1 MPIASAIS
9 VTDQRVCRSRDMIS
23 SRLGDAQPVLTRDPL
38 RAEPI
43 GSCIPQAAGV
53 KMMQLQ

>member
-9 VTDQRVCRSRDMIS
+9 VTEQRACRSRDMIS
-23 SRLGDAQPVLTRDPL
+23 SRLGDAQPVLRRPL

-53 KMMQLQ
+53 KMTQLQ